1 MRTIPRDLLDAI
13 VDRLAAEFDPDRIIL
28 FGSHA
33 WGVPDED
40 SDVDLLVI
48 VPESDAKPTRRAVR
62 ARNSLRGLNLPMDLL
77 VRTRDEV
84 ERSGRVPASLEAEI
98 LERGRVLYGRGEAGV
113 GPGMAPQ
120 GGP

>member
-1 MRTIPRDLLDAI
+1 MRTLPGDLLDAI
-13 VDRLAAEFDPDRIIL
+13 VDRLTAEFDPDRIIL

-33 WGVPDED
+33 WGEPDED

-62 ARNSLRGLNLPMDLL
+62 ARGCLRGLNLPMDLL
-77 VRTRDEV
+77 VRTRAEV
-84 ERSGRVPASLEAEI
+84 GRSGRVPASLEAEI
-98 LERGRVLYGRGEAGV
+98 LARGRVLYGRREAV
-113 GPGMAPQ
+113 IGPGLARE